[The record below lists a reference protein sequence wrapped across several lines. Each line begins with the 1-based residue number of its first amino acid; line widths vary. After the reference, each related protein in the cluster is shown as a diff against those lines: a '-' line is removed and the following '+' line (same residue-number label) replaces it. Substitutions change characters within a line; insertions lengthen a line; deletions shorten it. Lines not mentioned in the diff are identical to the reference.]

1 LREKN
6 RRHVEYLSAS
16 GDASR
21 AFRVPDD
28 EEVRP
33 VRIVDADDPDIIYEE
48 LTWMTR
54 RDAEK
59 LAEQLG
65 HEFTEV

>member
-1 LREKN
+1 MHSA
-6 RRHVEYLSAS
+6 HVVERLLEWKSES
-16 GDASR
+16 DVDG
-21 AFRVPDD
+21 
-28 EEVRP
+28 EEVGP